1 MNWVST
7 VPYRNW
13 SLFRTFWRKGML
25 VCVDKEEMEEVS
37 ENGGERREDGGREG
51 DREDGGRDYA

>member
-1 MNWVST
+1 
-7 VPYRNW
+7 
-13 SLFRTFWRKGML
+13 ML